1 MAVVFDFDGVLVDS
15 VAPVTSSINAAL
27 REHGLAAR
35 DPAELL
41 RLIGPPTF
49 SAFSELLGEPPDSP
63 SVAAVVATYRAHYAA
78 VYLTQTRVFDGV
90 VAMLEGLSAHMQH
103 QRSDMQQQGPDM
115 QHRGGLAVATSKS
128 SEFAQPLLDALG
140 LARFFAVTAA
150 ADPQTRGD
158 DKFAVLGRALAG
170 LGVSDATMVG
180 DRSFDMQAARAH
192 GLRAVGV
199 SWGIGDVEELRAAGA
214 EAIAD
219 SPAELLALLVDA
231 ASGR

>member
-15 VAPVTSSINAAL
+15 VAAVTSSINAAL
-27 REHGLAAR
+27 REHGLAER
-35 DPAELL
+35 DPAALR

-49 SAFSELLGEPPDSP
+49 AAFSELLGEAPDSP
-63 SVAAVVATYRAHYAA
+63 SVAALVATYRAHYAS
-78 VYLTQTRVFDGV
+78 VYLTATRVFDGI
-90 VAMLEGLSAHMQH
+90 VAMLEGLTAHMQRQCLHMQH
-103 QRSDMQQQGPDM
+103 QVPA
-115 QHRGGLAVATSKS
+115 LAVATSKS
-128 SEFAQPLLDALG
+128 SDFAQPLLDALG

-150 ADPQTRGD
+150 ADPLARGD

-180 DRSFDMQAARAH
+180 DRSFDMEAARAH

-199 SWGIGDVEELRAAGA
+199 SWGIGSVQELRAAGA

-219 SPAELLALLVDA
+219 TPAELLALLVGA
-231 ASGR
+231 VGGR